1 MTTGTEVAV
10 KKTALLSATTAFLFL
25 MTGLSVTQDTQ
36 TAPISRDGGVQQRLI
51 SIVIPSTPNA
61 PFTAI
66 VHTEWTRILGDG
78 STITLKNHRAIGR
91 DSAGRIFQERRML
104 APDGDTRETT
114 LTEIE
119 ISNPV
124 SRDLYVCVLQQ
135 LTCRLLVFR
144 RSEGASFSTAAKL
157 PGAEELGTRYIE
169 GLEAHGRQQTHIV
182 PANAFGNDRPL
193 VSKKE
198 YWYSPALG
206 INLISKTAD
215 PRFGAQNFEVSDI
228 VRGEPDPKLF
238 QLPSGLKIIDLRH
251 APVVPS
257 GATQP

>member
-1 MTTGTEVAV
+1 V
-10 KKTALLSATTAFLFL
+10 KKTALLSATTFLFL
-25 MTGLSVTQDTQ
+25 VTGLSVTQETQ

-51 SIVIPSTPNA
+51 SILIPSTPNA

-124 SRDLYVCVLQQ
+124 SRDLYICVLQR
-135 LTCRLLVFR
+135 LTCRLLMFR
-144 RSEGASFSTAAKL
+144 HPGGASSTAAAAKI
-157 PGAEELGTRYIE
+157 PGMEDLGARSIE
-169 GLEAHGRQQTHIV
+169 GLEALGRQQTRTV

-206 INLISKTAD
+206 INLISKTED
-215 PRFGAQNFEVSDI
+215 PRFGTQSFEVSDI

-238 QLPSGLKIIDLRH
+238 QLPAGLKIIDLRH
-251 APVVPS
+251 SPVVPS